1 MSRKIVTLVGLTVMA
16 TTTGCASIV
25 NGTNQPLSVE
35 TRAKGAAVAGAS
47 CQLTND
53 KGTWYVTTPGS
64 VTIHRSGEDL
74 SVKCEKDGAQPGI
87 AAVKSSTKGMA
98 FGNILFGGPIGA
110 GVDIANGSAFD
121 YPGLIQVEMGQ
132 TTTIAP
138 PPPPQAAAPATV
150 APQDVAKASTTTN

>member
-1 MSRKIVTLVGLTVMA
+1 MSKSFVMMCGLTILSF
-16 TTTGCASIV
+16 TTGCASIV

-35 TRAKGAAVAGAS
+35 SRAKGKMVSGAN
-47 CQLTND
+47 CRLNND

-64 VTIHRSGEDL
+64 VTVHRSGEDL
-74 SVKCEKDGAQPGI
+74 SVKCEKEGSDPGI

-121 YPGLIQVEMGQ
+121 YPSLIQVEMGENVL
-132 TTTIAP
+132 IAP
-138 PPPPQAAAPATV
+138 PLPQAAA
-150 APQDVAKASTTTN
+150 QNESSKN